1 MPLVIAIGFPTII
14 WYVQMLGKLT
24 PKSGQDLV
32 PAFSFF
38 FVALASLVPTVLASY
53 SLVGEKVE
61 KSLEPLLAT
70 PLTDGEILSGKMF
83 AAFLPT
89 LVAMYI
95 GISIFMVG
103 MDEVT
108 IGTLGYYLFPNW
120 TIEEIIFFI
129 IPLAIIFSV
138 EGNVIIS
145 SRVTDIRTSQGFGY
159 ALVLPFGAIYVLTE
173 TGYISFTDTTLI
185 SIASFSLSIDN
196 LILLALVILVVDIIL
211 FYFSHIIFRREEI
224 LTRWR

>member
-1 MPLVIAIGFPTII
+1 MDLHNIWSVSAKDFSIFTKKKYIFYSIVIVPLVIAIGFPTII
-14 WYVQMLGKLT
+14 WYVQSRGKLT
-24 PKSGQDLV
+24 PKAVQDLV

-95 GISIFMVG
+95 GISIF
-103 MDEVT
+103 
-108 IGTLGYYLFPNW
+108 
-120 TIEEIIFFI
+120 
-129 IPLAIIFSV
+129 
-138 EGNVIIS
+138 
-145 SRVTDIRTSQGFGY
+145 
-159 ALVLPFGAIYVLTE
+159 
-173 TGYISFTDTTLI
+173 
-185 SIASFSLSIDN
+185 
-196 LILLALVILVVDIIL
+196 
-211 FYFSHIIFRREEI
+211 
-224 LTRWR
+224 